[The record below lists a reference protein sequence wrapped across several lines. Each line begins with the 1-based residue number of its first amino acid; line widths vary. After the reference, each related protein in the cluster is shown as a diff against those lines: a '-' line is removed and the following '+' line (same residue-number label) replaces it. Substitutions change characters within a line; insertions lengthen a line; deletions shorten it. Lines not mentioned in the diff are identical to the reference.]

1 MKYFVTILVLF
12 GIILSAHA
20 QLTSDDLL
28 KISEIVK
35 ASETQMKAEIKAS
48 EKQIKEYVDIR
59 FESID
64 TRFGDFNKRFDDFSV
79 NVNQRFDS
87 FDDSLGR
94 QANMTYALIAL
105 IVIAIVPQYIYL
117 FRNNKQAEQDRKLE
131 MLISNIE
138 TLKQEV
144 EMLKNQR
151 IQTP

>member
-1 MKYFVTILVLF
+1 MKYFVIVITFTVL
-12 GIILSAHA
+12 GIVLSAHA
-20 QLTSDDLL
+20 ELTPSDLE
-28 KISEIVK
+28 KIQQIIDK
-35 ASETQMKAEIKAS
+35 S

-117 FRNNKQAEQDRKLE
+117 FRTNKQAEQDRKLE

-144 EMLKNQR
+144 EILKKQR
-151 IQTP
+151 ITPP

>member
-1 MKYFVTILVLF
+1 MKYFILPLILLSIV
-12 GIILSAHA
+12 LSAHA
-20 QLTSDDLL
+20 ELTPSDLE
-28 KISEIVK
+28 KIQQIIDK
-35 ASETQMKAEIKAS
+35 S

-59 FESID
+59 FESIN
-64 TRFGDFNKRFDDFSV
+64 TRLDDFSV